1 MSDDLF
7 SLEDQVVLVTGGA
20 RGLGQPMAHALAK
33 AGAHVVLNDFDEVA
47 LDAELAAMKAAGLRA
62 SGMAFDVI
70 DAQARA
76 HAIPAIVSEYG
87 RFDALFNNAGVGNRS
102 PLVDLEM
109 ENWQRVIDID
119 LTAGFHLAQEAAKPM
134 IRQGWGR
141 IITTTSIVGLLG
153 QDGLAHYVAAKAGLV
168 GLTKA
173 LAVELGPHGINCNAI
188 APGYFATSKPFAA
201 TTPSRSQFPDETE
214 RREKIRER
222 TPLKRY
228 AEPEEL
234 GGVAV
239 FLASRASSYVNGHVL
254 VVDGGLTIAL

>member
-20 RGLGQPMAHALAK
+20 RGLGQPMARALAQ
-33 AGAHVVLNDFDEVA
+33 AGAHVVLNDVDEVA
-47 LDAELAAMKAAGLRA
+47 LDAELAAMKAAGLKA

-76 HAIPAIVSEYG
+76 QVIPSIVSEYG
-87 RFDALFNNAGVGNRS
+87 RFDALFNNAGVGNRF

-119 LTAGFHLAQEAAKPM
+119 LTACFHLAQEAAKPM

-141 IITTTSIVGLLG
+141 IITTTSIVGVLG

-188 APGYFATSKPFAA
+188 APGYFATTKGFPK
-201 TTPSRSQFPDETE
+201 TPSRSQLPDEAE

-222 TPLKRY
+222 TPLKRF

-254 VVDGGLTIAL
+254 TVDGGLTIAL

>member
-1 MSDDLF
+1 MFDDLF

-20 RGLGQPMAHALAK
+20 RGLGQPMARALAQ
-33 AGAHVVLNDFDEVA
+33 AGAHVVLNDVDEVV
-47 LDAELAAMKAAGLRA
+47 LDAELAAMKAAGLKA

-76 HAIPAIVSEYG
+76 RAIPAIVSEYG
-87 RFDALFNNAGVGNRS
+87 RFDALFNNAGVGNRM

-119 LTAGFHLAQEAAKPM
+119 LTACFHLAQEAAKPM

-141 IITTTSIVGLLG
+141 IITTTSIVGVLG

-188 APGYFATSKPFAA
+188 APGYFAATKGFP
-201 TTPSRSQFPDETE
+201 TTPSRSQLPDEAE

-222 TPLKRY
+222 TPLKRF

-254 VVDGGLTIAL
+254 TVDGGLTIAL